1 MAKYKF
7 TGDHEKHFPALGK
20 LVKPG
25 DIIETDKE
33 VNHPELEP
41 VKDEVKKKETKV

>member
-7 TGDHEKHFPALGK
+7 TCDHEKHFPSLGK

-25 DIIETDKE
+25 DIIETDQP
-33 VNHPELEP
+33 VNHPELEV
-41 VKDEVKKKETKV
+41 VKEEFKKKESKV

>member
-7 TGDHEKHFPALGK
+7 TGDHEKHFPVLGK

-25 DIIETDKE
+25 EIIETDQP
-33 VNHPELEP
+33 VNHPELEV
-41 VKDEVKKKETKV
+41 VKDEVKKKETKI

>member
-7 TGDHEKHFPALGK
+7 TGDHEKHFPSLGK

-25 DIIETDKE
+25 DIIETDE
-33 VNHPELEP
+33 PVNHPELEV
-41 VKDEVKKKETKV
+41 VKEEFKKKESKV